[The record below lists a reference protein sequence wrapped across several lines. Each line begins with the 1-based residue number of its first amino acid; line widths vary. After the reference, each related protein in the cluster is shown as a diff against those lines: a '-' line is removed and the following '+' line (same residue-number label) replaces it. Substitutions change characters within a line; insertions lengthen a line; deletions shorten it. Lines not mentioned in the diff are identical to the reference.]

1 MPDSEDPKQVNNNDL
16 RNSQF
21 GGGLINAG
29 IVNAGR
35 IGGDIYNIHLGQ
47 QTLASGNPVQSQ
59 NQQQRSLSERDSLKA
74 AIARI
79 YHKNGITVVG
89 AGFLVGDRYLL
100 TCAHVIAEAL
110 GILSNTEELPIG
122 IIELDFPLIAPGQK
136 LKAKVVFWQ
145 PVNPPQ
151 IGEDIAGLH
160 LEDAPPNGVSSVQL
174 VTASDY
180 WKHPFW
186 IFGFPQGHDV
196 GVWATGELRDVQAN
210 GWIQMEAIQVTGYQ
224 VEPGFSGAAIWDESL
239 QGVAGM
245 AIAAERKREGVKA
258 AFMIPTKVLVQTW
271 SFLNQAVQQQS
282 KTSTESQST
291 LKSPRQKLRI
301 QEELTDLQEEREA
314 CNSQYR
320 SAIDEAER
328 VRLKRKLDNLDKEID
343 DLERQLNEL

>member
-1 MPDSEDPKQVNNNDL
+1 MSTEGY
-16 RNSQF
+16 S
-21 GGGLINAG
+21 
-29 IVNAGR
+29 
-35 IGGDIYNIHLGQ
+35 H
-47 QTLASGNPVQSQ
+47 T
-59 NQQQRSLSERDSLKA
+59 LKA

-110 GILSNTEELPIG
+110 GILSNTQELPIG

-151 IGEDIAGLH
+151 LGEDIAGLH

-174 VTASDY
+174 VIASDY
-180 WKHPFW
+180 WKHPFR

-196 GVWATGELRDVQAN
+196 GVWATGELRDVQAS

-258 AFMIPTKVLVQTW
+258 AFMIPAKVLVQTW
-271 SFLNQAVQQQS
+271 SFLNQVLQQEP
-282 KTSTESQST
+282 KTSPKSQST

-320 SAIDEAER
+320 SVIDEAER
-328 VRLKRKLDNLDKEID
+328 VRLKRKLDDFDKKID
-343 DLERQLNEL
+343 DLERQVNNM